1 MITKEPQ
8 PQSTPGTTQLVAKNS
23 PGLAAGQSEG
33 GECHP
38 ATEPNGKER
47 KDRSTEL
54 WHDAYDELEAEGETA
69 KIVKVYTETLAELLT
84 DEELK
89 LKAAE
94 FGSNPSSAKVEVD
107 PRVRKDIRD
116 EILDGLKHRTHRLEY
131 MAKFVKEGQDKVA
144 RASKIMQRVGKVAGA
159 ILEAKPVTDIVLQ
172 VPQAAPAALPWAG
185 VCLGLKVILCHLMFR
200 SISG

>member
-8 PQSTPGTTQLVAKNS
+8 PQSTPGTTQLIAKDSAS
-23 PGLAAGQSEG
+23 PATDQFEG
-33 GECHP
+33 GERHP
-38 ATEPNGKER
+38 AIEPNGKDR

-54 WHDAYDELEAEGETA
+54 WHDAYEELEAEVETA
-69 KIVKVYTETLAELLT
+69 KIFNVYTETLAELLT

-94 FGSNPSSAKVEVD
+94 FGPNPSTAKLKVD
-107 PRVRKDIRD
+107 PAVRKNIRD
-116 EILDGLKHRTHRLEY
+116 KIQGGLKHRSHRLEY
-131 MAKFVKEGQDKVA
+131 MTRFVKEGQDKVA
-144 RASKIMQRVGKVAGA
+144 RASKRMQRVGKVADA

-200 SISG
+200 STSG